1 MSNVNLTAQLSGPNE
16 ITISGFYGRS
26 VVVNEKV
33 VEMIEK
39 VQNES
44 KEILSYLTEA
54 LDLFITSIAR
64 TSSFVDAISLWL
76 RSLSLRTLK
85 VLRFRVRTKKMFANH
100 ETTSAPHGRSSPW
113 YSRMAILHQAYCS
126 GGLCKI

>member
-1 MSNVNLTAQLSGPNE
+1 MKNVNLTAQLSGPNE

-26 VVVNEKV
+26 LVINEKV

-54 LDLFITSIAR
+54 LDLFITSSTDLFVRGCNLVVATKSFIEDIE
-64 TSSFVDAISLWL
+64 SSSVPSTDEEDVCES
-76 RSLSLRTLK
+76 
-85 VLRFRVRTKKMFANH
+85 
-100 ETTSAPHGRSSPW
+100 
-113 YSRMAILHQAYCS
+113 
-126 GGLCKI
+126 

>member
-54 LDLFITSIAR
+54 LDLFITSTTKSFIEDIE
-64 TSSFVDAISLWL
+64 SSSVPSTDEEDVCES
-76 RSLSLRTLK
+76 
-85 VLRFRVRTKKMFANH
+85 
-100 ETTSAPHGRSSPW
+100 
-113 YSRMAILHQAYCS
+113 
-126 GGLCKI
+126 

>member
-26 VVVNEKV
+26 VVINEKV
-33 VEMIEK
+33 VEMIER

-54 LDLFITSIAR
+54 LDLFITSKGKDSDCTDLFVRGCNLVVATKSFIEDIKR
-64 TSSFVDAISLWL
+64 KSRSNEEEEKSS
-76 RSLSLRTLK
+76 
-85 VLRFRVRTKKMFANH
+85 M
-100 ETTSAPHGRSSPW
+100 E
-113 YSRMAILHQAYCS
+113 
-126 GGLCKI
+126 GGAL